1 MDDNFRIAIDYKYD
15 YGTQIAIERLE
26 AFIND
31 FCLNENKVKRCNICP
46 FKNSVG
52 GCDLKLGL
60 ANFRLFRLCEERR
73 KDKNGKQ
80 R

>member
-1 MDDNFRIAIDYKYD
+1 MEDSFQAVIDYKGD
-15 YGTQIAIERLE
+15 YGTKIAIERLE

-31 FCLNENKVKRCNICP
+31 FCLNKNKVKRCNICP

-60 ANFRLFRLCEERR
+60 AAFKLL
-73 KDKNGKQ
+73 Q
-80 R
+80 L